1 MSYYYNRPSH
11 TNQQIHRS
19 IGEIEAI
26 LNNRGTPRTTIIS
39 QQQINPT
46 GSYLYVPVS
55 QIYSGIPVKLVQTQ
69 TQNEEQKVDINE
81 TDLKTKNDDMN
92 KLKTETNFSEK
103 LNENIQNTN
112 NLIDEKTIRNIFKEE
127 FQKYILPYQN
137 ELRNEIK
144 NQKNNII
151 GKEEFETEIGKN
163 NKDLNE
169 VKDNLKRIERENK
182 RKENDFV
189 TKEQHE
195 QEIQELNEKIR
206 KLESNL
212 NNLNSNLLG
221 IIKENIENFHVDIN
235 KQENEKFKE
244 KLLEREKNYVMK
256 NVYDNKIY
264 DIELTLK
271 DNNETHL
278 NKYEFKKKIEEIE
291 NKLKLLS
298 KNNNNN
304 KDSINKEDL
313 EKYINYNPEEIKLF
327 TVQIEKIEDNLKKI
341 EDNNNNNLNDI
352 SELKLKIHDLENQLD
367 KFNDLNDKID
377 KVEKDFSNRTS
388 ANETRLMTLSGSFGD
403 SGIGTIKSDI
413 EKMKKRIESIEN
425 KNPFDKNYDK
435 DIDDINNKIN
445 DLENNIKNSDEDIK
459 NKIGELENKIGEN
472 VNDDD
477 IKNKIEELENMLND
491 NIKDNDNQN
500 RINDL
505 EKKFEAQ
512 TEYNNNINE
521 FLEKLNNDVENI
533 KSKNNDN
540 KDLDNDNS
548 IYININNDINN
559 LKKDIDAL
567 KTNQKEKDL
576 NNDLENLKKDI
587 ESLKNNQNDNK
598 LDYDL
603 DNLKND
609 IEAIKINQ
617 NDNKLNEDL
626 TNLKKDIEEL
636 QINQNNDLDKIKQD
650 IETLKSYHEKDDDK
664 NNDLNNIKNDI
675 ETLKSYHEKDDDK
688 NNDLNNIKN
697 DIITLKSYQKNK
709 INIPDNRV
717 DEEDDNVILK
727 NKKTTIQ
734 NKLINSNLELIPY
747 EAPNFII
754 ESDDEIENEDNIK
767 KKTLRAK
774 PIIYTGYNDVNE
786 YIVNTQENDINNKET
801 DDKLINEKDLNEEKE
816 KSNFDINEIDIENS
830 EESKKEEK
838 ICGCVSRE
846 EDLFRKGWTFIK
858 ISSYVAYK
866 QSSREEKKKFKKWK
880 KVCGLKDEQNS
891 MSQEDIDVKNQ
902 SEKSEIFM
910 NQDEL

>member
-151 GKEEFETEIGKN
+151 GKEEFENEIGKN